1 MSRWDEVGS
10 SWIQRFWVRHGLS
23 CVNGPFW
30 LVRAGCYS
38 QAALSLPHSKL
49 LYNKLHLVGRIQASS
64 EYDGSSHQHLIISD
78 CFVTTEKFCLYQV
91 IKKCSTFFTDIKVIS
106 HLIARYFNPSN
117 YRELLVYQ
125 IWQQCEFDVC
135 TSKYLFNSIA
145 DMLNST
151 LCKFS

>member
-1 MSRWDEVGS
+1 MQTRQEGC
-10 SWIQRFWVRHGLS
+10 RHLIIINFTLLS
-23 CVNGPFW
+23 C
-30 LVRAGCYS
+30 
-38 QAALSLPHSKL
+38 QAA
-49 LYNKLHLVGRIQASS
+49 QASS
-64 EYDGSSHQHLIISD
+64 QYDGSSHQHLIISD

-151 LCKFS
+151 LCKFSQYGRLRGGVTQQQTEKMEAREKNPNL